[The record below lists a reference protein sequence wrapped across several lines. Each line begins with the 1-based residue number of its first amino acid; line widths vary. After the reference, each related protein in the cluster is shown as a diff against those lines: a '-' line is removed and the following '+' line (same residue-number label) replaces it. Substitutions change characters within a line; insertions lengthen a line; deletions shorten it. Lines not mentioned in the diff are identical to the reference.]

1 MISHLLSA
9 FAHICLSAAG
19 IIAFITA
26 GNLMDS
32 PAANLTPVAVRV
44 GGVTIH
50 PWAGTSWYSS
60 IPEANATLP
69 WGGSAIVSPL
79 LRDVRSNSFL
89 ILLSSFK
96 Y

>member
-1 MISHLLSA
+1 MISHLMSA
-9 FAHICLSAAG
+9 LAHICLSAAG

-26 GNLMDS
+26 GNPMDN
-32 PAANLTPVAVRV
+32 PAANLTNVAVRV

-50 PWAGTSWYSS
+50 RWAGTSSYLS

-69 WGGSAIVSPL
+69 WGGSAIVS
-79 LRDVRSNSFL
+79 SNSFS

-96 Y
+96 YEPFFFLS